1 METEP
6 TVSTPVTPGPSAVEI
21 DDKME
26 TEEEGADK
34 KESDSEKKDGEGEKK
49 KRAEKEKVGYE
60 VVNMARVLPE
70 QLKYISFLSDSRYEP
85 VKKACITDLL
95 PSRFYCSLTGE
106 IFFSLPVECF
116 YYLIARPMNL
126 SSGLSSRSEKP
137 RPLLALIDLLD
148 HWRTKTI
155 SEERRLQ

>member
-6 TVSTPVTPGPSAVEI
+6 TASTPVTPGPSAVES

-26 TEEEGADK
+26 TEEEGIDK
-34 KESDSEKKDGEGEKK
+34 KESDGEKKDGEGEKK

-85 VKKACITDLL
+85 VKKACIT
-95 PSRFYCSLTGE
+95 
-106 IFFSLPVECF
+106 
-116 YYLIARPMNL
+116 
-126 SSGLSSRSEKP
+126 
-137 RPLLALIDLLD
+137 
-148 HWRTKTI
+148 
-155 SEERRLQ
+155 